1 VSRAGRDG
9 FGLLP
14 ALLFMAACE
23 GQSSEESA
31 NQALGSGRSAE
42 AVAHFDRAL
51 AGVEETDGRYLGLL
65 LGKCSALAS
74 TDAPRARDL
83 FLATADSHALKVQ
96 DYGWFV
102 SYLVSARAFDP
113 AIDILEAGA
122 KAFPDDPKIKEMGQ
136 VVRKASEKTG
146 DTAALARLK
155 SLPYL

>member
-1 VSRAGRDG
+1 VSRAGRGG
-9 FGLLP
+9 FGLP
-14 ALLFMAACE
+14 GLLLVGACG
-23 GQSSEESA
+23 GQSSEKA
-31 NQALGSGRSAE
+31 AYQALGSGQFAE
-42 AVAHFDRAL
+42 AVGLFDRAL
-51 AGVEETDGRYLGLL
+51 SVVEETDERYLGLL

-96 DYGWFV
+96 DYNLVV
-102 SYLVSARAFDP
+102 SHLVSARAFDP
-113 AIDILEAGA
+113 AIDIMEEGA